1 MLVVYIGRVASIN
14 RDIYNTYNSDTKT
27 VLYICTVF

>member
-1 MLVVYIGRVASIN
+1 MLVVYTGTVASMC
-14 RDIYNTYNSDTKT
+14 TTVGDTKT